1 MPVINDLVQ
10 ELIGWFSDVQS
21 SPKLREITSVAQ
33 LPPAAYPQLAV
44 LVDEE
49 EFAPGDA
56 EVTAQ
61 LRLRVSYAAGR
72 PADALATVR
81 DLAHQLRAAVNLS
94 HGLGGTVKRL
104 RAGSIRYR
112 GDEQPHEGSV
122 VAVAEIDLTARY
134 CVQPLTG

>member
-1 MPVINDLVQ
+1 MPVINEIVQ
-10 ELIGWFSDVQS
+10 ELIGWFSSVQCT
-21 SPKLREITSVAQ
+21 PKLREITSVGV
-33 LPPAAYPQLAV
+33 LPAAAYPQLAV

-49 EFAPGDA
+49 EFQPGDA

-61 LRLRVSYAAGR
+61 LTLRVSYAAGR

-112 GDEQPHEGSV
+112 TDGGPEGGV
-122 VAVAEIDLTARY
+122 IAVAEIDAVARY
-134 CVQPLTG
+134 CVSPLSA